1 MQNMKGLLLVSDFKN
16 MTLNL
21 KVPKLA
27 CSACIDRVTKAV
39 MSLRVSATVEADTKT
54 KMVNVQ
60 TKYSQAEIKEI
71 LVSVGYPPDNL

>member
-1 MQNMKGLLLVSDFKN
+1 

-39 MSLRVSATVEADTKT
+39 MSVDSSATVEANTKT
-54 KMVNVQ
+54 KMVNVRTLYPEAQ
-60 TKYSQAEIKEI
+60 IKQV
-71 LVSVGYPPDNL
+71 LVSAGYPPA